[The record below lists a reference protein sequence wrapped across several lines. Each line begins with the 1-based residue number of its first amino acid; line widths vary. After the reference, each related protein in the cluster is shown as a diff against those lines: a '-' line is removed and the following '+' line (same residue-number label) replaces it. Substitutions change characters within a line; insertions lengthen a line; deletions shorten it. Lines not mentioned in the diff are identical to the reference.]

1 MRCDLVLPTLFVQEV
16 QVGLREDCRD
26 RRGTHLG
33 NAPWVELPLG
43 AVEMFPLS
51 QVNMIFGLGD
61 EFIITMSL
69 DFAEEDIAVRHRAK
83 RIQGRAGCWGWGGF
97 FDTIDVDLDR
107 VVAVV
112 FFGVS
117 RYFFGMGHISSP

>member
-1 MRCDLVLPTLFVQEV
+1 M
-16 QVGLREDCRD
+16 
-26 RRGTHLG
+26 
-33 NAPWVELPLG
+33 
-43 AVEMFPLS
+43 S
-51 QVNMIFGLGD
+51 FGLGD

-83 RIQGRAGCWGWGGF
+83 RIQGRAGCWGWGDF
-97 FDTIDVDLDR
+97 FDTIDVYLDR

-117 RYFFGMGHISSP
+117 RYFFGMGHISSPEGSVIGTLNTDAPAPAHLDSGQKLYFLGAVSGILVQMTPFRSIMN